1 MKLVEFYDKVDNS
14 VGVAKILFNYLSKKY
29 PSKKIKDIAK
39 TTTGGTPNR
48 SIPVYYGGNIP
59 WIKSGELNDGLI
71 TSYEETITED
81 GLKNSSTKLYP
92 KGTLVVALYG
102 ATVGKIGILDFDST
116 SNQAVCAIFPED
128 GISIEYLFWFFRQKR
143 LEFLQQSFGGAQP
156 NINQDVVK
164 NTKAPIPPI
173 NIQESVQKLLFYIE
187 KTKQVFDVKEYS
199 TIIPRLQEFISTK
212 EKYDLARRIFLEN
225 FELIQKLRQKILK
238 EAVQGKL
245 ITRDLDDE
253 PASELFKKIKIE
265 KEKLIKEKKIKKE
278 KSLPPISEEEIP
290 YELPKEWTWCR
301 LGDISQTIS
310 DGVHYAPAYLEKGV
324 PCISAKDVYNHK
336 INLKNCNYVS
346 NEEYSSQKNKFNL
359 RKNSLLVTKSGSIGR
374 TAIFDGSYALYLVE
388 SIGVINVNEYLI
400 NPRYIQYLL
409 DKIFDS
415 ITYSGDFV
423 RGLGVKHLTLN
434 LIGSIPVPLPPLKG
448 QIRIVEKV
456 DHLMKLCD
464 ELEEKVREN
473 QKNSELL
480 MDVFLRK
487 AFQN

>member
-48 SIPVYYGGNIP
+48 AIPIYYGGNIP

-81 GLKNSSTKLYP
+81 GLENSSAKLYP

-102 ATVGKIGILDFDST
+102 ATVGKTGILNFDST
-116 SNQAVCAIFPED
+116 SNQAVCAVFPVD
-128 GISIEYLFWFFRQKR
+128 GISKEYLFWFFRQKR
-143 LEFLQQSFGGAQP
+143 FEFLQESFGGAQP
-156 NINQDVVK
+156 NINQEILK
-164 NTKAPIPPI
+164 NTKVPIPPK
-173 NIQESVQKLLFYIE
+173 NIQESVQELLFHIE

-199 TIIPRLQEFISTK
+199 VIIPQLQEFITTK
-212 EKYDLARRIFLEN
+212 ENYDLARRIFSEN
-225 FELIQKLRQKILK
+225 FYLIQKLRQKILK

-245 ITRDLDDE
+245 VTRNQNDE
-253 PASELFKKIKIE
+253 PASNLLKKIQIE
-265 KEKLIKEKKIKKE
+265 KGKSIKEKKIKKE
-278 KSLPPISEEEIP
+278 KSMLPISEEEIP
-290 YELPKEWTWCR
+290 YELPKEWMWCR
-301 LGDISQTIS
+301 LRDISQTIS
-310 DGVHYAPAYLEKGV
+310 DGVHYAPPYLAKGV

-374 TAIFDGSYALYLVE
+374 TAIFDGSYDLYLVE
-388 SIGVINVNEYLI
+388 SVGVINVNEYLI
-400 NPRYIQYLL
+400 NPKYIQYLL

-423 RGLGVKHLTLN
+423 RGLAVKHLTLN
-434 LIGSIPVPLPPLKG
+434 LIGSIPIPLPPLNEQK
-448 QIRIVEKV
+448 RIVEKI
-456 DHLMKLCD
+456 DYLMKLCD
-464 ELEEKVREN
+464 ELEEKVKEN
-473 QKNSELL
+473 QKNSKLL
-480 MDVFLRK
+480 LNSVLREVFE
-487 AFQN
+487 N